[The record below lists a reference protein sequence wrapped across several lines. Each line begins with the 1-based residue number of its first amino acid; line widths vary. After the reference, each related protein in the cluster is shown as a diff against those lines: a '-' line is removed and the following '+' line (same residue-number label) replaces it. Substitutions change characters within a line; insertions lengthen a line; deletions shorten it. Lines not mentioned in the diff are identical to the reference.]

1 MVKYALTV
9 EPTNNLYRESLRY
22 ALDLTPHQ
30 ENNPATIFD
39 TEIKKS
45 MLKSLKSSGTYK
57 ILPLQLEQII
67 QRWQDDIGQGYRET
81 TIKLKL
87 SLLIDAQIN
96 QVVESGYQ
104 LVPDLIEPDLSSVEP
119 KGGAFPPLNFPL

>member
-9 EPTNNLYRESLRY
+9 EPTNNFHGEFLRY
-22 ALDLTPHQ
+22 ALDLKPHQ

-45 MLKSLKSSGTYK
+45 MLKSLESSGTYK

-67 QRWQDDIGQGYRET
+67 QRWQDDISQGYRET

-104 LVPDLIEPDLSSVEP
+104 LVPDLMEPDLSSVEP